1 MLFDYFTG
9 ATSGWRTEAKIRARR
24 VMGEQVDDPIGY
36 VDKRLTLVRVGSFE
50 RRRWAYIRTLVV
62 RFVAEE
68 EQRLR
73 PARRPRSAR

>member
-1 MLFDYFTG
+1 MLFDYFAG

-36 VDKRLTLVRVGSFE
+36 VDRRLSLVRFGSFE
-50 RRRWAYIRTLVV
+50 RRRWAFIRTLVV
-62 RFVAEE
+62 RFMAEE

-73 PARRPRSAR
+73 PARRPRGVK